1 MMGTTTEIGKARI
14 MELSNSLAHMMAEYI
29 EGARKQPPEWNVSIT
44 DLTLLFEKRL
54 ARFISADKIS
64 MILSEE
70 ASLQNGTL
78 NTGYLA
84 VKIAETCEGKQ

>member
-1 MMGTTTEIGKARI
+1 

-29 EGARKQPPEWNVSIT
+29 EAARKQPPEWNVSIT

-64 MILSEE
+64 MILSED
-70 ASLQNGTL
+70 AALHNGAL